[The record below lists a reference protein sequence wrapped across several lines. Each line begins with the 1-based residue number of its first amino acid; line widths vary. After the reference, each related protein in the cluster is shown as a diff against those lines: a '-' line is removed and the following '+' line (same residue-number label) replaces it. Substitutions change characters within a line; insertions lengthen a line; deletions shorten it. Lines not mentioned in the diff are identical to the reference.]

1 MFDIV
6 GEGTLPRVTVI
17 RPTLYTQHGNPLL
30 LFKRLL
36 LGHSE
41 KLPLILKNNG
51 TIPAQVTAEGDTW
64 GDTLATP
71 CCFTLSCS
79 FCSFGPMAGK
89 NCMAAPPYMILM
101 VVTL

>member
-17 RPTLYTQHGNPLL
+17 RPTLYNQHGNPLL

-51 TIPAQVTAEGDTW
+51 TIPAQVTAEGDID
-64 GDTLATP
+64 GYL
-71 CCFTLSCS
+71 
-79 FCSFGPMAGK
+79 G
-89 NCMAAPPYMILM
+89 
-101 VVTL
+101 